1 MATLTKKRPA
11 PPEEEYEMEEGPD
24 DEGEIRE
31 SSAGRKRRPK
41 RSMDGDCSCGKRK
54 GKCDGSCGKT
64 MKDGGMYKKPMMD
77 RGDALTPQ
85 EYLAACDLGIQ
96 GQPRSY
102 IRARLDY
109 AERLDLKCGKG
120 AIPEGKK
127 CTKGPAT
134 RVEGK
139 KAPGR
144 IERRGLYGTS
154 GLGGDPFSRRNM
166 ANKGAM
172 LNAAGGAALGAL
184 VGGGKGALIGGLAG
198 AAGGALS
205 GAGQAQLN
213 RVTSRAAKR
222 RRLTG
227 AKGKYGV
234 DSMWADGFDPTDSR
248 SDLKCGKGSISP
260 GEKCT
265 KGAATKATGKRQP
278 GRTAKS
284 VGKVFGAVSA
294 LSTAAKAAGAVNAAR
309 RGNIAGAIGV
319 GIQAAGQAKA
329 TREYWQGRIG
339 KGLATEVAGNV
350 AGLGTEIGL
359 RSLNRTA
366 RSPGAQN
373 AARRAG
379 EATGRAV
386 GGLRGR
392 MRGPNTVSGESL
404 GSGTSGRYRRTAGQQ
419 MYRATK
425 GASYAAGRAA
435 GSVARMGRRR
445 SRAVPYGSGMPLA
458 RRGDAIWADGF
469 SPEPVQLAV

>member
-109 AERLDLKCGKG
+109 AERLDLKCGNG

-134 RVEGK
+134 RVQGK
-139 KAPGR
+139 
-144 IERRGLYGTS
+144 
-154 GLGGDPFSRRNM
+154 
-166 ANKGAM
+166 
-172 LNAAGGAALGAL
+172 
-184 VGGGKGALIGGLAG
+184 
-198 AAGGALS
+198 
-205 GAGQAQLN
+205 
-213 RVTSRAAKR
+213 
-222 RRLTG
+222 TG
-227 AKGKYGV
+227 N
-234 DSMWADGFDPTDSR
+234 
-248 SDLKCGKGSISP
+248 
-260 GEKCT
+260 
-265 KGAATKATGKRQP
+265 TKATGKRQP

-284 VGKVFGAVSA
+284 VGKAIGAVSA

-366 RSPGAQN
+366 RSPGARN

-392 MRGPNTVSGESL
+392 MRGPNTVSGESV
-404 GSGTSGRYRRTAGQQ
+404 GSGTPGRYRRTAGQQ
-419 MYRATK
+419 MYRAAK
-425 GASYAAGRAA
+425 GASYAAGRAT

-458 RRGDAIWADGF
+458 RRGDAVWADGF

>member
-11 PPEEEYEMEEGPD
+11 PPEEAYEMEEGPD

-139 KAPGR
+139 
-144 IERRGLYGTS
+144 
-154 GLGGDPFSRRNM
+154 
-166 ANKGAM
+166 
-172 LNAAGGAALGAL
+172 
-184 VGGGKGALIGGLAG
+184 
-198 AAGGALS
+198 
-205 GAGQAQLN
+205 
-213 RVTSRAAKR
+213 
-222 RRLTG
+222 TG
-227 AKGKYGV
+227 
-234 DSMWADGFDPTDSR
+234 
-248 SDLKCGKGSISP
+248 
-260 GEKCT
+260 
-265 KGAATKATGKRQP
+265 GKRQP

-284 VGKVFGAVSA
+284 VGKAIGAVSA

-392 MRGPNTVSGESL
+392 
-404 GSGTSGRYRRTAGQQ
+404 
-419 MYRATK
+419 K

-458 RRGDAIWADGF
+458 RRGDAVWANGF